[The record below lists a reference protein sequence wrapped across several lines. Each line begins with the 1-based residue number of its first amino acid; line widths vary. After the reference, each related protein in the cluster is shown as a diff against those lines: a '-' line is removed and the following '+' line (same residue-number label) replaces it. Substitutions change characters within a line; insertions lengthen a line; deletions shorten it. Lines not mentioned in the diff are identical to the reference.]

1 MENLIF
7 VVLMIKDMSLSVS
20 SYLYLIHLYI
30 LEYTW
35 KPIFKSTSISPG
47 DRVEIII
54 SLTGFNFG
62 NLAIFVRVLWGRVRL
77 VSDLAGPSDGDGA
90 VKLSAK
96 FRESFH
102 NIQKY
107 FF

>member
-20 SYLYLIHLYI
+20 SYLIHLYI

-35 KPIFKSTSISPG
+35 KPIFKSTSISPD

-77 VSDLAGPSDGDGA
+77 VSDLAGPSDGGGA
-90 VKLSAK
+90 VKLSTK

-102 NIQKY
+102 NIRKY
-107 FF
+107 F